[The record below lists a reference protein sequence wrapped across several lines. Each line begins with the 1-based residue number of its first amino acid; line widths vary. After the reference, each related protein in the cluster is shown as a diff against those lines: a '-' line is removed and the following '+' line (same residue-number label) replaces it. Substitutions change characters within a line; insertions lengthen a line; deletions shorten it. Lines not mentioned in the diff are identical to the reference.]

1 MLKGKSVIS
10 AAVFTAALLCPVTGC
25 TSKPVETT
33 RATVHTTWQETT
45 GTTTAAVVETTTET
59 TVDPALLREPFVGKW
74 MGIIKVGKSKAFY
87 TITFNSDGTG
97 SQSCD
102 GKTQNFRY
110 EDPDI
115 DKKTIRI
122 KPEDGAEYTVSYY
135 NGENASNKTFTFSS
149 GLVVDSD
156 VPSVDCLRVRLTDN
170 ALIGTWVAGK
180 GKKAKTMVFKAD
192 YTMTEAGVST
202 IYTIEKKFDGSQ
214 VIRTLNGDIKYT
226 VSGTTLILETNN
238 TDIEKEWT
246 KK

>member
-1 MLKGKSVIS
+1 MLKGKSVTS
-10 AAVFTAALLCPVTGC
+10 AVIFAAALSCLVTGC
-25 TSKPVETT
+25 TSRPVETS
-33 RATVHTTWQETT
+33 RPTVHTTWQETT
-45 GTTTAAVVETTTET
+45 KATTAAVIETTSET
-59 TVDPALLREPFVGKW
+59 TVDPAMLREPFVGKW
-74 MGIIKVGKSKAFY
+74 MGIVKVGKSKAFY
-87 TITFNSDGTG
+87 TLIFNSDGTG

-110 EDPDI
+110 SDPDI

-122 KPEDGAEYTVSYY
+122 SPEGGAEYTVSYY

-170 ALIGTWVAGK
+170 TLIGTWVAGK
-180 GKKAKTMVFKAD
+180 GKKAKTMVFRAD
-192 YTMTEAGVST
+192 YTMTESGVST
-202 IYTIEKKFDGSQ
+202 VYTIERKFDGSQ

-226 VSGTTLILETNN
+226 IDGTTLLLETNN